1 MILLTLANG
10 DRIEIDVD
18 DIDDIEPA
26 STGAVVYCRDGAVLP
41 VMQNARTL
49 QTRVNTERFG
59 RASKPKAPKKVQPKA
74 AAMTGPSEATAAKP
88 NTSFGSRTKRLL
100 LGRSSIR
107 AFIMGSNGTQT
118 R

>member
-10 DRIEIDVD
+10 NRIEIDGD

-26 STGAVVYCRDGAVLP
+26 STGALVYCRDGAVLP

-49 QTRVNTERFG
+49 QTRVNTERAG
-59 RASKPKAPKKVQPKA
+59 KASKPKAPKRVQPKA
-74 AAMTGPSEATAAKP
+74 AATAEIAEAITAKP
-88 NTSFGSRTKRLL
+88 NSSFGSRTKRRL

-107 AFIMGSNGTQT
+107 AFIIGSNGVQT
-118 R
+118 G